1 MAPYEPVSM
10 KPFRVLAV
18 LIISLAFIG
27 AKNDRVEIV
36 GEFKYTYGDKESL
49 LEAKETAKNL
59 AIREAIESYQVFVN
73 STSDIQDFRVLSDLI
88 QTIATGHLH
97 NLKVE
102 QTEEGRTLHVKVRA
116 YIVESEIKAV
126 LNQKLNPAPPPVVHA
141 KPPTRARN
149 LNCKDFASQA
159 AAQAALRND
168 PSDPHGLD
176 NDRDGI
182 ACETNTRP
190 YDRTPVPRARR

>member
-1 MAPYEPVSM
+1 MAPY
-10 KPFRVLAV
+10 KPPKATPFTLVTVLALSLT
-18 LIISLAFIG
+18 LIA
-27 AKNDRVEIV
+27 AKGDRVEIV
-36 GEFKYTYGDKESL
+36 GESKYTYGDKESL
-49 LEAKETAKNL
+49 LEAKETAKSL

-73 STSDIQDFRVLSDLI
+73 STSDIQDFRVRSDLI

-102 QTEEGRTLHVKVRA
+102 QTEDGRTLHVKVRA

-176 NDRDGI
+176 RNRDGV
-182 ACETNTRP
+182 ACERNPPP
-190 YDRTPVPRARR
+190 YDRSPVLRSK